1 MEYDAHEKRAYCSNA
16 EYELPGISEGQEFA
30 KEERGDQDADGVKGV
45 GDVEVFARVFGV
57 NVDDQGI
64 DEGFGESAA
73 NASDHEGQDEHGVAV
88 GIADHEKA
96 DGEEI
101 LSPDH
106 KLFFAPFAREDAR
119 QD

>member
-1 MEYDAHEKRAYCSNA
+1 MPTEKRARRSNA
-16 EYELPGISEGQEFA
+16 KREPPGISEGQEFA
-30 KEERGDQDADGVKGV
+30 KEERGDHDADGVKGV

-57 NVDDQGI
+57 NVDDEGI

-73 NASDHEGQDEHGVAV
+73 NAGDHEGQDEHGIAV

-101 LSPDH
+101 LPPGH
-106 KLFFAPFAREDAR
+106 KLFFAPFACEDAG
-119 QD
+119 QE